1 MNLPYVLILGYR
13 NSYSDGKESACNAG
27 NLVQFLGGED
37 PLEKERLPTLLFF
50 PGEFYGQ
57 KSLAGYSP

>member
-50 PGEFYGQ
+50 PGEFY
-57 KSLAGYSP
+57 